1 MTAENA
7 LDPPPLRRRSGRAPY
22 PRIAAIVV
30 GVVVA
35 VAAIFAIG
43 QIVLKHPAAAD
54 QAQAAGAQRSGAATA
69 VQPPPAVSAKDTA
82 QTTANLQAQ
91 QKAAN
96 APALA
101 AHPVQVASVSPP
113 AGPAPSG
120 PGVTRSRASTDL
132 SAG

>member
-1 MTAENA
+1 M
-7 LDPPPLRRRSGRAPY
+7 
-22 PRIAAIVV
+22 
-30 GVVVA
+30 VVA
-35 VAAIFAIG
+35 VAVVFALG
-43 QIVLKHPAAAD
+43 QMVLNHPAAPAP
-54 QAQAAGAQRSGAATA
+54 AAGSQRGASST

-82 QTTANLQAQ
+82 QTKANIQALQQ
-91 QKAAN
+91 AAN

-120 PGVTRSRASTDL
+120 PGVSRSKASTDL